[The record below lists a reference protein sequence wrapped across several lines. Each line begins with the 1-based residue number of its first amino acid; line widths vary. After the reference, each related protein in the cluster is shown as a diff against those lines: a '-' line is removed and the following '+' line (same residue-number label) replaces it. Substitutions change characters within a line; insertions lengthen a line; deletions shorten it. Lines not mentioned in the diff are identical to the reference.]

1 MVISKLLIKVQR
13 SRGMKRKNRTEMKK
27 KVQIKKSARNHYR
40 DKGDAADGS
49 LSVIRCDDSRQV

>member
-1 MVISKLLIKVQR
+1 
-13 SRGMKRKNRTEMKK
+13 MKRKNRTEMKK

-40 DKGDAADGS
+40 DKVDAADGS